1 MKFNSKSNFKYY
13 VEPKRALLSFTHSLT
28 LNRVLLASLLCATP
42 MIVIAAESKP
52 PEPVNS
58 NSIKASTIRV
68 SNVEISKE
76 ADKKLKEKSESK
88 ASKEDDS
95 SMFFDPKDGNVDAS
109 KWMSE
114 QHGFLPI
121 PIVITGPTFGFGLGL
136 NLMFLH
142 DSLGG
147 DSKSTGRKSPPSVSG
162 VVVGGTEN
170 GSKFGAAYN
179 IAYLKED
186 TIRSTTLAGVPDANL
201 DFYPTLPSGEE
212 RQVEMNLS
220 GLLAYQEL
228 KFRVKDSNFFLGG
241 NVFYSKVDSQFADN
255 ESRRNLLNSLSENEV
270 QAVSI
275 AAVAEYDTRDSTFT
289 PSKGLYSKLVASR
302 YSETLG
308 SDFDAWN
315 IRGKSFY
322 FTPVTD
328 DLVLGLRGE
337 FEGVQTTA
345 PYYMHPSINMRGIAT
360 GRYQGQFT
368 TTFETEI
375 RYALDYRWN
384 LIGFIGSGKAFG
396 DSSEVSD
403 KTSFTDTDWESAVGV
418 GFRYKIASKFRLHV
432 GLDLAMG
439 PEDTAI
445 YITTGQAWNAV
456 F

>member
-1 MKFNSKSNFKYY
+1 MKFNSKPNFKYY

-28 LNRVLLASLLCATP
+28 LNCVLLASLLCATP
-42 MIVIAAESKP
+42 MIVIAGESTP
-52 PEPVNS
+52 TEPVNS
-58 NSIKASTIRV
+58 HSTKASNIGV
-68 SNVEISKE
+68 SNVEVSKE

-88 ASKEDDS
+88 ASKEDDF

-147 DSKSTGRKSPPSVSG
+147 NSKSTGRKSPPSVSG

-170 GSKFGAAYN
+170 GSKFGATYN

-241 NVFYSKVDSQFADN
+241 NVFY
-255 ESRRNLLNSLSENEV
+255 
-270 QAVSI
+270 
-275 AAVAEYDTRDSTFT
+275 
-289 PSKGLYSKLVASR
+289 
-302 YSETLG
+302 
-308 SDFDAWN
+308 
-315 IRGKSFY
+315 
-322 FTPVTD
+322 
-328 DLVLGLRGE
+328 
-337 FEGVQTTA
+337 
-345 PYYMHPSINMRGIAT
+345 
-360 GRYQGQFT
+360 
-368 TTFETEI
+368 
-375 RYALDYRWN
+375 
-384 LIGFIGSGKAFG
+384 
-396 DSSEVSD
+396 
-403 KTSFTDTDWESAVGV
+403 
-418 GFRYKIASKFRLHV
+418 
-432 GLDLAMG
+432 
-439 PEDTAI
+439 
-445 YITTGQAWNAV
+445 
-456 F
+456 